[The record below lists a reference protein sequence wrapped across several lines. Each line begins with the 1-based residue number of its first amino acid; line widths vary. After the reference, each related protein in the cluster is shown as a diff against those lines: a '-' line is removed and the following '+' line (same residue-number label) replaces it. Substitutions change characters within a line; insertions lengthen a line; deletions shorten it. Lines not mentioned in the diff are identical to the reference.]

1 MYHLLKG
8 PILRLSV
15 SFDDHSHLIGRKG
28 ASHKNLQAFSKTLIH
43 FPERSSHSNPT
54 ESFVS
59 SPFQGEDEVLVTPT
73 ELELKKEPC
82 VPEMEDRLLE
92 VFSSS
97 LQCIRMN
104 QLLIFTIPFQCPP
117 ALFSTVQ
124 NEIQKTIDS
133 AKKNAISIYLSSPY
147 PGLPEEHHRNV
158 VVRGTV
164 SNSKLVISVTNQIT
178 ECLSDRLKLPVLKL
192 TSTTRIPS
200 TKWNDVIAKLSDNIL
215 KSQKLNKEGQLS
227 SSCALDMY
235 LQSIE
240 TVVKYDGKSLVTIS
254 AHDPGHILEVKT
266 MLINALPINIL
277 IASNAVA
284 CKLDAET
291 VGTLETFYS
300 VKIGSNF
307 GNSFGD
313 STTMFFGAS
322 AKRFFVGQKM
332 ALESNEGTVAS
343 MLEVKWLLSQSSLSF
358 FLTTWCKMRKLWE
371 ITYPKMDYPAC
382 LQSPKNFIQMEYRSN
397 QVLTIPSATPVPFSN
412 FSAPEVRPP
421 RIGRYNSASGSRASA
436 TVSTGPN
443 THRLSDQRQRH
454 QPMPVASFEP
464 MTAVASSA
472 AGYPRRQQRPASE
485 FTMMLEPRAAAAH
498 IFESVPMPM
507 ASAAGMFEPIAAAA
521 PMLEPRA
528 TATQHFE
535 PLATAAPIH
544 ELRAAAAPNAEH
556 FASSVL
562 TPTTE
567 PRFASGASALEP
579 VTLAALT
586 LEPTTASLVASSPE
600 PQVNTGSSNEPRTL
614 LVREFM
620 PWLPSNENLAWQWQ
634 SWQAT
639 PSSAERSRD
648 ASSSDIFGSSPESN
662 FWNHPA
668 SGTAEPTDLTPPDTS
683 AAMPSK

>member
-1 MYHLLKG
+1 
-8 PILRLSV
+8 
-15 SFDDHSHLIGRKG
+15 
-28 ASHKNLQAFSKTLIH
+28 
-43 FPERSSHSNPT
+43 
-54 ESFVS
+54 
-59 SPFQGEDEVLVTPT
+59 
-73 ELELKKEPC
+73 
-82 VPEMEDRLLE
+82 
-92 VFSSS
+92 
-97 LQCIRMN
+97 
-104 QLLIFTIPFQCPP
+104 
-117 ALFSTVQ
+117 

-227 SSCALDMY
+227 LSCALDMY

-240 TVVKYDGKSLVTIS
+240 TDVKYDGKSLVTIS

-277 IASNAVA
+277 IASNTVA

-291 VGTLETFYS
+291 VSTLETFYS

-313 STTMFFGAS
+313 STTTFFGAS

-343 MLEVKWLLSQSSLSF
+343 MLE
-358 FLTTWCKMRKLWE
+358 
-371 ITYPKMDYPAC
+371 
-382 LQSPKNFIQMEYRSN
+382 MEYRSN

-436 TVSTGPN
+436 TVPTGPN

-454 QPMPVASFEP
+454 QPRPVASFEP

-472 AGYPRRQQRPASE
+472 AGYPRRQQRPESE
-485 FTMMLEPRAAAAH
+485 FTMMLDPRAAAAR
-498 IFESVPMPM
+498 IFESV
-507 ASAAGMFEPIAAAA
+507 S
-521 PMLEPRA
+521 
-528 TATQHFE
+528 
-535 PLATAAPIH
+535 
-544 ELRAAAAPNAEH
+544 
-556 FASSVL
+556 
-562 TPTTE
+562 
-567 PRFASGASALEP
+567 
-579 VTLAALT
+579 
-586 LEPTTASLVASSPE
+586 
-600 PQVNTGSSNEPRTL
+600 
-614 LVREFM
+614 M
-620 PWLPSNENLAWQWQ
+620 PWLLQPECSNLSLLLLNARAK
-634 SWQAT
+634 SYRYST
-639 PSSAERSRD
+639 FRTVGYRCSNSR
-648 ASSSDIFGSSPESN
+648 AKSCRGS
-662 FWNHPA
+662 
-668 SGTAEPTDLTPPDTS
+668 
-683 AAMPSK
+683 KC

>member
-1 MYHLLKG
+1 TRFRKPLTLPK
-8 PILRLSV
+8 RTRSV
-15 SFDDHSHLIGRKG
+15 STYRV
-28 ASHKNLQAFSKTLIH
+28 
-43 FPERSSHSNPT
+43 R
-54 ESFVS
+54 
-59 SPFQGEDEVLVTPT
+59 
-73 ELELKKEPC
+73 
-82 VPEMEDRLLE
+82 
-92 VFSSS
+92 
-97 LQCIRMN
+97 
-104 QLLIFTIPFQCPP
+104 
-117 ALFSTVQ
+117 
-124 NEIQKTIDS
+124 IQD
-133 AKKNAISIYLSSPY
+133 Y
-147 PGLPEEHHRNV
+147 PEEHHRNV

-240 TVVKYDGKSLVTIS
+240 TDVKYDGKSLVTIS

-343 MLEVKWLLSQSSLSF
+343 MLE
-358 FLTTWCKMRKLWE
+358 
-371 ITYPKMDYPAC
+371 
-382 LQSPKNFIQMEYRSN
+382 MEYRSN

-436 TVSTGPN
+436 TVLQAIQGVNSG
-443 THRLSDQRQRH
+443 LQ
-454 QPMPVASFEP
+454 
-464 MTAVASSA
+464 
-472 AGYPRRQQRPASE
+472 SE

-507 ASAAGMFEPIAAAA
+507 ASAAGMFEPICCCCSNA
-521 PMLEPRA
+521 RA
-528 TATQHFE
+528 KSYRHSTFRTVGYRRSNS
-535 PLATAAPIH
+535 
-544 ELRAAAAPNAEH
+544 RAK
-556 FASSVL
+556 SC
-562 TPTTE
+562 
-567 PRFASGASALEP
+567 R
-579 VTLAALT
+579 
-586 LEPTTASLVASSPE
+586 
-600 PQVNTGSSNEPRTL
+600 GS
-614 LVREFM
+614 
-620 PWLPSNENLAWQWQ
+620 
-634 SWQAT
+634 
-639 PSSAERSRD
+639 
-648 ASSSDIFGSSPESN
+648 
-662 FWNHPA
+662 
-668 SGTAEPTDLTPPDTS
+668 
-683 AAMPSK
+683 KC

>member
-1 MYHLLKG
+1 
-8 PILRLSV
+8 
-15 SFDDHSHLIGRKG
+15 
-28 ASHKNLQAFSKTLIH
+28 
-43 FPERSSHSNPT
+43 
-54 ESFVS
+54 
-59 SPFQGEDEVLVTPT
+59 
-73 ELELKKEPC
+73 
-82 VPEMEDRLLE
+82 
-92 VFSSS
+92 
-97 LQCIRMN
+97 
-104 QLLIFTIPFQCPP
+104 
-117 ALFSTVQ
+117 

-227 SSCALDMY
+227 LSCALDMY

-240 TVVKYDGKSLVTIS
+240 TDVKYDGKSLVTIS

-277 IASNAVA
+277 IASNTVA

-291 VGTLETFYS
+291 VSTLETFYS

-313 STTMFFGAS
+313 STTTFFGAS

-343 MLEVKWLLSQSSLSF
+343 MLEQ
-358 FLTTWCKMRKLWE
+358 RR
-371 ITYPKMDYPAC
+371 Y
-382 LQSPKNFIQMEYRSN
+382 
-397 QVLTIPSATPVPFSN
+397 PSAIFLHRKSGL
-412 FSAPEVRPP
+412 PELAA
-421 RIGRYNSASGSRASA
+421 I
-436 TVSTGPN
+436 TVHPA
-443 THRLSDQRQRH
+443 LVLLLQFLQRH
-454 QPMPVASFEP
+454 QPRPVASFEP

-472 AGYPRRQQRPASE
+472 AGYPRRQQRPESE
-485 FTMMLEPRAAAAH
+485 FTMMLDPRAAAAR
-498 IFESVPMPM
+498 IFESVSMPM
-507 ASAAGMFEPIAAAA
+507 ASAAGMFEPISAAA

-544 ELRAAAAPNAEH
+544 ELRAAAALNAEH

-562 TPTTE
+562 TRTTE

-579 VTLAALT
+579 VTLVAPT

-662 FWNHPA
+662 FWNRPA
-668 SGTAEPTDLTPPDTS
+668 SGTSEPTNLTPPDTTT
-683 AAMPSK
+683 AMPSK